1 MHRICLIATCDRR
14 IILAQ
19 EDNQMKL
26 AVILKNKTAPVI
38 SVTPETS
45 ITGVVKVLGEKKIGA
60 VLVIDSDEKLV
71 GILSE
76 RDIVKFLSRHGAETL
91 NMTAAELMTKSPI
104 TTTPDHTVAQA
115 MEIMSDGRFRHL
127 PVVDRGKLIGLVS
140 IGDVVKARIDQQE
153 HEVDSLRAY
162 VVGAVA

>member
-1 MHRICLIATCDRR
+1 
-14 IILAQ
+14 
-19 EDNQMKL
+19 MKL
-26 AVILKNKTAPVI
+26 SVILKNKPAPII
-38 SVTPETS
+38 SVLPETS
-45 ITGVVKVLGEKKIGA
+45 ITGVVKVLGEKRIGA
-60 VLVIDSDEKLV
+60 VLVIDAAEKLV

-76 RDIVKFLSRHGAETL
+76 RDIVRTL
-91 NMTAAELMTKSPI
+91 AKHAAATLDMTAAQLMTPNPTVTSP
-104 TTTPDHTVAQA
+104 HNTVAEA

-127 PVVDRGKLIGLVS
+127 PVVDNGKLIGLVS